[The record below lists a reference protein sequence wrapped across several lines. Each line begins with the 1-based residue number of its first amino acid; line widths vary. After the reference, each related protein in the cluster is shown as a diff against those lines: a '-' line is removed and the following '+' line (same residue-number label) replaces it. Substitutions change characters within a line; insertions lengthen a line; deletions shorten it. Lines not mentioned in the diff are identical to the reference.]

1 MCIIKS
7 TRVLQ
12 CGRSKWDAKT
22 EVWLL
27 FQSQMDAATHGG
39 RGGQG
44 RFKTEARR
52 LSLRDIA
59 TTFASPFNAF
69 SEENFIGYIVTYL
82 IATALT
88 QRTYYTYQMLSILL
102 QFEKTFAN
110 VAGYISPFPFP
121 LPSFGGLFVE
131 FVPLPHSIRAETE
144 MFRQFFSQIQ

>member
-1 MCIIKS
+1 MCTIKS

-69 SEENFIGYIVTYL
+69 SEDNFIGYIVTYL
-82 IATALT
+82 ISL
-88 QRTYYTYQMLSILL
+88 YDIILNEL
-102 QFEKTFAN
+102 
-110 VAGYISPFPFP
+110 
-121 LPSFGGLFVE
+121 LL
-131 FVPLPHSIRAETE
+131 
-144 MFRQFFSQIQ
+144 